1 MNYLDLIWVFF
12 IIVALV
18 PVIRQRML
26 DASRLRLL
34 RSLEE
39 KRGTRVIA
47 LIHRQES
54 ISILGLPVA
63 RYIDIQDSEQVLRAI
78 KLTDKNLP
86 IDLILHT
93 PGGLVLAAEQI
104 AMALC
109 KHPARVSVFVPHYA
123 MSGGTLIALA
133 ADEILMDP
141 NAVLGP
147 VDPQVGQFPA
157 VSILNVLESKPMKD
171 IDDETLILAD
181 ISRKAIAQVK
191 ATVRSIAGEHFPAEK
206 AAQLADLLAS
216 GNWTHDYPI
225 PVEEARE
232 MGLNVSTDVPTEIY
246 QLMNLYPQAG
256 SRRPS
261 VEYVPIPYP
270 ARPAAPT
277 RGRGGHK
284 DT

>member
-1 MNYLDLIWVFF
+1 MNFLDFIWIFF
-12 IIVALV
+12 IIVTLV

-34 RSLEE
+34 RTLEE

-63 RYIDIQDSEQVLRAI
+63 RYIDIQDSEQILRAI
-78 KLTDKNLP
+78 KLTDDKVP

-109 KHPARVSVFVPHYA
+109 KHPARVTVFVPHYA

-133 ADEILMDP
+133 ADEIVMDP

-147 VDPQVGQFPA
+147 VDPQVGQYPA

-181 ISRKAIAQVK
+181 VSRKAISQVK
-191 ATVRSIAGEHFPAEK
+191 ATVRSIAGEHFPADQ

-225 PVEEARE
+225 QVEEARQ
-232 MGLNVSTDVPTEIY
+232 MGLNVSTEVPTEIY

-261 VEYVPIPYP
+261 VEYVPMPYRTRPAVP
-270 ARPAAPT
+270 AR
-277 RGRGGHK
+277 GRDMHK